1 MPNQWPINEEFP
13 SYVDLS
19 KVNIRFAADRMLRE
33 LKGSKKLREKQVF
46 EFRMSCKAF
55 LITMVKK
62 LVERSFLTYPLVRYM
77 NFLDPRIFIAK
88 KETSAEKLT
97 RFLCIIERLRFT
109 FTSNGRR
116 EFVPRDQVFALFSVY
131 SLLLLHKN
139 K

>member
-19 KVNIRFAADRMLRE
+19 KVNIRFAADRILRE

-62 LVERSFLTYPLVRYM
+62 LVDRSFLTYPLVRYM

-97 RFLCIIERLRFT
+97 RILTRINCK
-109 FTSNGRR
+109 
-116 EFVPRDQVFALFSVY
+116 V
-131 SLLLLHKN
+131 
-139 K
+139 